1 MRDRLD
7 NSVEK
12 IFILFHFII
21 NLEINI
27 FYFIFA
33 ISYLKSIL
41 DLFYCILQIFFDLLI
56 IVFHKIIL

>member
-12 IFILFHFII
+12 VFILFHFI

-41 DLFYCILQIFFDLLI
+41 DLFYCILQIFFNLLI

>member
-12 IFILFHFII
+12 VFILFHFII
-21 NLEINI
+21 NLKINI